1 MHKEDILLVNMSQEV
16 KFRVQRN
23 KASATRR
30 GRLFLFVSSV
40 HVDDRTPVRLD
51 LDQQALLGSQYPAAS
66 CEFNTIRY

>member
-30 GRLFLFVSSV
+30 GRLFLFASSV
-40 HVDDRTPVRLD
+40 HVDDRTPVRVD
-51 LDQQALLGSQYPAAS
+51 LDQALLGSQYPAAS
-66 CEFNTIRY
+66 CEFNTVRY